1 MDRFITEKETESLLR
16 QQTRLI
22 AMPDGKRRVLT
33 LFRLVWDSFDLV
45 RGVGLLAESEVI
57 ALAAQHSE
65 RTGEAFEMS
74 FERVVG
80 YAHRKLAQ

>member
-1 MDRFITEKETESLLR
+1 MTDVVATDRRLL
-16 QQTRLI
+16 
-22 AMPDGKRRVLT
+22 AMPDGKRRVVT

-45 RGVGLLAESEVI
+45 RGSGMLGEAEVI
-57 ALAAQHSE
+57 ALAAQHAE